1 MSKTVFLHIITLI
14 TVFVTVDIIMSSCDR
29 KQSETVEKD
38 EMDWLFFRGDA
49 ALSGF
54 TSLKLPKDPKL
65 LWSYKSFVR
74 TVSSPIVDNGT
85 TYWCDRKGMIRG
97 VDITGK
103 LVFEYNLATTVE
115 ASPIIFDGN
124 LFIGTIEGK
133 MVALSLS
140 KKDTIWTFSAEG
152 QISASPNVVEFKGR
166 KALVFGSYDNY
177 LYCIDS
183 ETGKEISRFESG
195 YYINGAVALWN
206 RNVLFGGCDS
216 WLRIIDS
223 KNGTQT
229 DSLLLDS
236 YVPASPAVFENT
248 AYIGDFSGDV
258 YELVLND
265 GKIVSSKKI
274 MKGGEDISL
283 VSVPSIT
290 ETAVY
295 ILSDD
300 HHLYSINRKTGQINW
315 KFLVKGNTG
324 ESSPVVCDDQIITCT
339 KTGIVS
345 IISVDKGEL
354 IWEYDTGEQIMGS
367 PAVIKDHFFILTT
380 KGTLLC
386 FGKK

>member
-1 MSKTVFLHIITLI
+1 MMPTKLHMVVLLTVI
-14 TVFVTVDIIMSSCDR
+14 VTVGAFLSGCGKKSS
-29 KQSETVEKD
+29 TVSEKD
-38 EMDWLFFRGDA
+38 VMDWHFFRGDA
-49 ALSGF
+49 ALSGY
-54 TSLKLPKDPKL
+54 TDLTLPKEPKL
-65 LWSYKSFVR
+65 LWSYKSFTR

-85 TYWCDRKGMIRG
+85 TYWCDRKGKIRG
-97 VDITGK
+97 VDINGN
-103 LVFEYNLATTVE
+103 LSFEYDLATTVE
-115 ASPIIFDGN
+115 ASPIISDGN
-124 LFIGTIEGK
+124 LYIGTIDGR
-133 MVALSLS
+133 MAAVSLA
-140 KKDTIWTFSAEG
+140 KKDTLWVFHAEG
-152 QISASPNVVEFKGR
+152 QISASPNWVEFKGK

-206 RNVLFGGCDS
+206 RDVLFGGCDS
-216 WLRIIDS
+216 WLRVIDS
-223 KNGTQT
+223 KNGEQT

-248 AYIGDFSGDV
+248 AYIGDYSGDV
-258 YELVLND
+258 YELTLND
-265 GKIVSSKKI
+265 GKITSSKKI
-274 MKGGEDISL
+274 MKGSEDVSL

-290 ETAVY
+290 KSAVY

-300 HHLYSINRKTGQINW
+300 HHLYSINRQTGKINW

-324 ESSPVVCDDQIITCT
+324 ESSPVVCGDKIITCT

-345 IISVDKGEL
+345 IVSADKGEL
-354 IWEYDTGEQIMGS
+354 VWEYDTGEQIMGS

-386 FGKK
+386 FGNK